1 MDGNFGK
8 TYDQVNDSVN
18 SLSQEFSASI
28 AYQVSAWARSG
39 CLSPMPMT
47 KVGTRSC
54 PSPWPVCHRR
64 STMRCWWAAR

>member
-28 AYQVSAWARSG
+28 TYQVSAWAPREFVS
-39 CLSPMPMT
+39 LVSMT
-47 KVGTRSC
+47 KVGALSC
-54 PSPWPVCHRR
+54 PAPWPLCHRR
-64 STMRCWWAAR
+64 STRRCWWAAR